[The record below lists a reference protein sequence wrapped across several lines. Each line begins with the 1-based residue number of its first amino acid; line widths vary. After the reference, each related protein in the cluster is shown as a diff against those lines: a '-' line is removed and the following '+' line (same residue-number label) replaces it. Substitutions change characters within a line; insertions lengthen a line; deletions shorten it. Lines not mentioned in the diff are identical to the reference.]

1 LYFLTDLEHKFL
13 VHRLMPT
20 ARKVGVSEEL
30 RGWSWHQEPLKPY
43 FEDVKLPMY
52 SVCSKYC
59 PTSRDVYLSQVE
71 KVKGVPNSRMAAG
84 KVLHGVVSDCL
95 QAFIQRK
102 RLMFEEWFGRIRWDE
117 IPAKPDEI
125 RDVSRQVWDYVSKMC
140 EARLAEVSAR
150 QPYASEQDLIHSSVP
165 FLVEH
170 KMSGELLGLSGLLSL
185 DCYDFLRC
193 IMFDLKVSDVQ
204 REWDRLTP
212 TGYALV
218 FESLHETPVDVGCII
233 YLNVV
238 EGKIMVKKDLFF
250 ISDELRR
257 WWIEERDSKL
267 EIVSEKKDPQR
278 PAKCDP
284 ECVYYNACRG

>member
-1 LYFLTDLEHKFL
+1 MYFLTDVEHKFL

>member
-1 LYFLTDLEHKFL
+1 MYFLTDLEHKFL

>member
-1 LYFLTDLEHKFL
+1 
-13 VHRLMPT
+13 MPT

>member
-20 ARKVGVSEEL
+20 ARRVGVTEEL

-43 FEDVKLPMY
+43 FDDVKLPMY

-59 PTSRDVYLSQVE
+59 PTARDVYLNQVE
-71 KVKGVPNSRMAAG
+71 KAKGVLNRRIAVG

-102 RLMFEEWFGRIRWDE
+102 TVTFEEWFGRIRWDE
-117 IPAKPDEI
+117 IPAKPDEVS
-125 RDVSRQVWDYVSKMC
+125 DVSRQVWDYVSKMC
-140 EARLAEVSAR
+140 EARYAEVSAR

-165 FLVEH
+165 FLIEH

-193 IMFDLKVSDVQ
+193 IMFDLKVSDSSKD
-204 REWDRLTP
+204 WDRLAP
-212 TGYALV
+212 VGYALV
-218 FESLHETPVDVGCII
+218 FESLHETPVDVGCVI
-233 YLNVV
+233 YLNLV
-238 EGKIMVKKDLFF
+238 EGRIMVKKDLFF
-250 ISDELRR
+250 LSDELRR

-284 ECVYYNACRG
+284 ECVYYSACRG